1 MKDINTRSN
10 LLVIVLVSDF
20 IHLLKDNDLL
30 FPKKNSDRTASLGIL
45 KSTMYKFV
53 VNMAEN
59 RISAKLSAADKDA
72 VMQAIATIKE
82 KLPFLIDLTTEDRRT
97 IVKMGDKSRAFV
109 SKALEVATQNPDFLP
124 RSFDVEEMRR
134 DLALYEALYPVLL
147 SLTQLQE
154 LVDDTCMAS
163 GSEAYTAALAVY
175 NYAKASGDVAGLN
188 SVIDEMGRRFTRR
201 SKKKKT
207 EVVAG

>member
-1 MKDINTRSN
+1 MS
-10 LLVIVLVSDF
+10 
-20 IHLLKDNDLL
+20 
-30 FPKKNSDRTASLGIL
+30 
-45 KSTMYKFV
+45 
-53 VNMAEN
+53 EN
-59 RISAKLSAADKDA
+59 RISAKLSATDRDA
-72 VMQAIATIKE
+72 VMQAISTIKE

-109 SKALEVATQNPDFLP
+109 SKALEVATQNPNFLP
-124 RSFDVEEMRR
+124 RSFDIEEMRR

-163 GSEAYTAALAVY
+163 GSEAYAAALAVY
-175 NYAKASGDVAGLN
+175 NYAKASGDVAGLD

-201 SKKKKT
+201 SKKKKA